1 MKVPRSLMLTCS
13 MFVIQMLQTL
23 ATSAIAQTPKVVP
36 KQGESKVVPKQGE
49 YTVLNPRGLPKPV
62 ERVAPSPRLSSLSG
76 KTVYLVG
83 QKGAGQRPLPQLT
96 EALNK
101 ALPDTKFVLV
111 GKAGFFATE
120 EPKLWDEV
128 AKNADALIYGV
139 GD

>member
-1 MKVPRSLMLTCS
+1 MKMKRCLTPFCS
-13 MFVIQMLQTL
+13 ACSILLLLLLTTAAFGQ
-23 ATSAIAQTPKVVP
+23 AAKVAP
-36 KQGESKVVPKQGE
+36 KQGVSKVAPKQGE
-49 YTVLNPRGLPKPV
+49 YTVLNPQGLPKPV

-96 EALNK
+96 EALKK